1 MDKPDRAFGYVD
13 DLRVEGRPQVVG
25 RASGRARDRLD
36 RRASEQSRHGEG
48 VAGRGRQLRY
58 RVGQQKA
65 QIGRHRQRLAWLGWR
80 VSSCECAREL
90 ECEERIPAACVVN
103 ASEKVAREPEIGARE
118 QKAP

>member
-1 MDKPDRAFGYVD
+1 MDKPDRAFGYLD
-13 DLRVEGRPQVVG
+13 DVRVEGGTQVVG
-25 RASGRARDRLD
+25 RPTGRARDRLD
-36 RRASEQSRHGEG
+36 RRAGEQGRHSKG
-48 VAGRGRQLRY
+48 VAGRGRQLGY

-65 QIGRHRQRLAWLGWR
+65 QVGRHRQRLAWLEWR
-80 VSSCECAREL
+80 VSSSECAREL